1 VALVKKLKINTTSIP
16 KAALLS
22 NDTQTEFWI
31 MKMIDSVTAV
41 RVDVKKGIETNSNV
55 EILSPQLFS
64 KDKLV
69 LTGHYG
75 LADTAKVIV
84 NK

>member
-1 VALVKKLKINTTSIP
+1 
-16 KAALLS
+16 
-22 NDTQTEFWI
+22 
-31 MKMIDSVTAV
+31 VTAV

-55 EILSPQLFS
+55 EILSPQLFP
-64 KDKLV
+64 KDRLI